1 MQFRDPLALGS
12 KFLIA
17 FFTDDPHPIT
27 FFRQPEIGIV
37 GTQIQTIFR
46 TGGKHP
52 VRFVHALGNQVV
64 NHYADISFRTVDDK
78 FPAFAFR
85 FESCVDTGQQSL
97 SSGFFIAGR
106 TVNLSGKEQTRHL
119 FQLQTVIQF
128 LRIDIIVLNRIGITD
143 NTDIFQPLDGMD
155 KRFLHI
161 GRERGGNAVGINDV
175 GI

>member
-1 MQFRDPLALGS
+1 M
-12 KFLIA
+12 IA
-17 FFTDDPHPIT
+17 FFTDDPRPIA

-37 GTQIQTIFR
+37 RTQVQPVFR

-52 VRFVHALGNQVV
+52 VRFVHALGDQIV
-64 NHYADISFRTVDDK
+64 NHYADIGFRTVDDK

-85 FESCVDTGQQSL
+85 FEGSVNAGQQSL
-97 SSGFFIAGR
+97 GSGFFIAGG
-106 TVNLSGKEQTRHL
+106 TVNLSGKEQARHL

-128 LRIDIIVLNRIGITD
+128 LRIDIIVLNRISVTD

-155 KRFLHI
+155 KRFLHV